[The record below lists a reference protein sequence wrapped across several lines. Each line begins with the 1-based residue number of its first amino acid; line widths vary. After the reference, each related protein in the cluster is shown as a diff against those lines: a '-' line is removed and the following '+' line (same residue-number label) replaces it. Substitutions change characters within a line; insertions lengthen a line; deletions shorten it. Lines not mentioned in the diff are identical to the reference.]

1 MRYLFS
7 SAGNAAIDDA
17 VAGRSLIGLDFDG
30 TLSPIVP
37 LPENAYVTQSMTRSL
52 TALTGLAKVA
62 IISGRSVD
70 DVLRRIP
77 SRPCYLLGNHGMEGL
92 PGTQDLCVH
101 ARKLTGAWI
110 RQLRDADDH
119 QPACAGV
126 VIEDKGYSLALHYR
140 LCSDRVAARR
150 RIAQWLEGLI
160 PQPRLIQGHCV
171 INLLH
176 PDAPDKGKAFGAL
189 LAMSGCNS
197 AVYIGDD
204 ETDEL
209 VFRGAPD
216 NWLTV
221 RVGYAM
227 NSAAHFFLQQQAE
240 VGVLLERMAAR
251 LRTRT
256 ASH

>member
-7 SAGNAAIDDA
+7 SAGNAAMADA
-17 VAGRSLIGLDFDG
+17 VGAGSLIGLDFDG

-37 LPENAYVTQSMTRSL
+37 LPENAVVSQRMTRSL
-52 TALTGLAKVA
+52 NALTGLAKVA

-92 PGTQDLCVH
+92 PGTRDLCLN
-101 ARKLTGAWI
+101 ARKLSTDWM
-110 RQLRDADDH
+110 RQLQQADTH
-119 QPACAGV
+119 EPACTGV

-140 LCSDRVAARR
+140 LCSDRDAARR
-150 RIAQWLEGLI
+150 CIEQWLALLS

-171 INLLH
+171 VNLLH
-176 PDAPDKGKAFGAL
+176 PDAPDKGRAFATL
-189 LAMSGCNS
+189 LAMSGCS
-197 AVYIGDD
+197 RAVYIGDD

-227 NSAAHFFLQQQAE
+227 DSAAHFFLQQQAE
-240 VGVLLERMAAR
+240 VGVLLERMASR
-251 LRTRT
+251 LRTGLV
-256 ASH
+256 S